1 MSFYRINQLSQF
13 AFEILEAAYPAKI
26 HSIYRK
32 TINLDVNGQLLALQ
46 VEGSPLSP
54 ISLIADMTQEDM
66 DDLNLTLHQELLIE
80 RQELFLASK
89 NTSSRKFL
97 SYKEAQPVDLS
108 LTPCASKTDLDL
120 LKNTIRKAIASSDTK
135 GFDLIFNHSDEA
147 DNNLILK
154 AAKNHLLTIQEMAKA
169 PKPSLSEITKE
180 LAHLIGLG
188 IGLTPSGDDF
198 LTGILA
204 GLILCD
210 QDQSPFALKLKEEV
224 HKHLQDTNDIS
235 RAFLSCALKG
245 QFSQALK
252 MLQEHP
258 DIDAASLQENFLKI
272 GHSSGIDTL
281 CGIYFYLNTL
291 CIIK

>member
-1 MSFYRINQLSQF
+1 M
-13 AFEILEAAYPAKI
+13 
-26 HSIYRK
+26 
-32 TINLDVNGQLLALQ
+32 
-46 VEGSPLSP
+46 
-54 ISLIADMTQEDM
+54 
-66 DDLNLTLHQELLIE
+66 
-80 RQELFLASK
+80 
-89 NTSSRKFL
+89 
-97 SYKEAQPVDLS
+97 
-108 LTPCASKTDLDL
+108 
-120 LKNTIRKAIASSDTK
+120 
-135 GFDLIFNHSDEA
+135 IFNHSDEA
-147 DNNLILK
+147 DINLILK
-154 AAKNHLLTIQEMAKA
+154 AVKNHLLTIQEMAKA

-224 HKHLQDTNDIS
+224 PKHLQDTNDIS

-245 QFSQALK
+245 QFSQTIK
-252 MLQEHP
+252 ILQEHP
-258 DIDAASLQENFLKI
+258 DIDAAGLQENFLKI

-291 CIIK
+291 KMN